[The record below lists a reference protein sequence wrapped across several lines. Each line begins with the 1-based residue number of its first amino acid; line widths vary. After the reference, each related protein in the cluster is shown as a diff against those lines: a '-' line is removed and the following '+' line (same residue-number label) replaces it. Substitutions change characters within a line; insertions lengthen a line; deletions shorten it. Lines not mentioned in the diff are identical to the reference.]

1 MWILGRNSNITL
13 SKKDIILDGIG
24 VGSAL
29 NEMYAKFVAPSMIV
43 SVKDGLN
50 DRLIVMYY
58 VQTKIRVSRI
68 WLCLNILIMYLQ
80 LKDMKRQSLI

>member
-1 MWILGRNSNITL
+1 MGLLGRNANITL
-13 SKKDIILDGIG
+13 SKKDIRVDGIG
-24 VGSAL
+24 VGSVL

-50 DRLIVMYY
+50 DRLILMYY

-68 WLCLNILIMYLQ
+68 
-80 LKDMKRQSLI
+80 

>member
-1 MWILGRNSNITL
+1 MGLLGRNANITL
-13 SKKDIILDGIG
+13 SKKDIRVDGIG

-43 SVKDGLN
+43 PVKDGLN
-50 DRLIVMYY
+50 DRLILMYY

-68 WLCLNILIMYLQ
+68 
-80 LKDMKRQSLI
+80 

>member
-1 MWILGRNSNITL
+1 MIIKKAGCILVNLENKKIVGLYNSNNYLWATRDL
-13 SKKDIILDGIG
+13 KVDGIG
-24 VGSAL
+24 IGSTF

-50 DRLIVMYY
+50 DRLILMYY

-68 WLCLNILIMYLQ
+68 
-80 LKDMKRQSLI
+80 